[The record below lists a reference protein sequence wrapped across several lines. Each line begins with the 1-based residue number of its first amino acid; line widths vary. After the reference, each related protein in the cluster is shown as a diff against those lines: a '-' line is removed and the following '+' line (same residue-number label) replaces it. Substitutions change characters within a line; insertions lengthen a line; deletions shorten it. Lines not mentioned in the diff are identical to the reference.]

1 LDGSRL
7 PGRRVGQPSGGRRF
21 RRRQWHRAAGN
32 TGHWR
37 GGWLRRPADHAWRR
51 QGHLRPV
58 AGHPLGREIA
68 AIRAALGRA
77 LIWTLI
83 WTLAPGRHETD
94 DPPVAGVY
102 HEPAVLAAAVD
113 HGDSVD
119 EAALVR
125 HAEWRKA
132 VVAQHRIDFL
142 RRQQSRA

>member
-1 LDGSRL
+1 
-7 PGRRVGQPSGGRRF
+7 
-21 RRRQWHRAAGN
+21 
-32 TGHWR
+32 
-37 GGWLRRPADHAWRR
+37 
-51 QGHLRPV
+51 
-58 AGHPLGREIA
+58 
-68 AIRAALGRA
+68 
-77 LIWTLI
+77 I

-142 RRQQSRA
+142 RRQQSRARPRAIGAIIVARRRRGARPGLRTGVPAGELA